1 MIKSQDI
8 VILAAL
14 MRKGADAWTFAQI
27 AQVSGVSV
35 SEAHA
40 GVLRLQ
46 KASLL
51 DECKRIVKSHALEF
65 LVHGLKYAF
74 PAECPGRMVKGL
86 PTAYAAPVAADEFA
100 SSGAVPV
107 WQTDKG
113 TVYGRAVEP
122 LYPTVPDVAMRNPEL
137 YARLAVFDMIR
148 GGRLRERKFAEDRLK
163 EMFP

>member
-1 MIKSQDI
+1 
-8 VILAAL
+8 

-27 AQVSGVSV
+27 AQASGVSV

-65 LVHGLKYAF
+65 
-74 PAECPGRMVKGL
+74 
-86 PTAYAAPVAADEFA
+86 
-100 SSGAVPV
+100 V